1 MSADARW
8 RSPRSVSCVDPG
20 LSVFEF
26 HRRRRTVA
34 IPPHVLPDLEALLS
48 AWAEPGAGGL
58 LFPAPEGGPI
68 RRSNFTR
75 RVWHPACQAVGIEG
89 LRFHDLRHT
98 GNTLAAAT
106 GASTRELMARMGHA
120 SPVPP

>member
-1 MSADARW
+1 VVVPPKTEA
-8 RSPRSVSCVDPG
+8 G
-20 LSVFEF
+20 
-26 HRRRRTVA
+26 RRTVA
-34 IPPHVLPDLEALLS
+34 IPPHVLPDLEAHLG

-89 LRFHDLRHT
+89 SVSMIC
-98 GNTLAAAT
+98 AIPAT
-106 GASTRELMARMGHA
+106 RWRRQREPALG
-120 SPVPP
+120 S